1 MCFTLGGGGSRGDV
15 TQNSYY
21 GRRPWDDPTG
31 PGPNRQALPGMYET
45 AGSKKINTDTPTE
58 TTAPA
63 TPKRSSLTTGGS
75 A

>member
-21 GRRPWDDPTG
+21 NRRPWQESGPRDP
-31 PGPNRQALPGMYET
+31 RVLPGMYET
-45 AGSKKINTDTPTE
+45 AGAQKMNTE
-58 TTAPA
+58 TDQVGATT